1 MRHSPSQSLITLDDV
16 NWGFV
21 AVLLLGN
28 CRTPTRYIYIY
39 KRLPRFYRPKAI
51 HARQFINLAS
61 RGIIL
66 ILCSF
71 TYKKNLLL
79 DV

>member
-28 CRTPTRYIYIY
+28 CRTPTRYIYI
-39 KRLPRFYRPKAI
+39 
-51 HARQFINLAS
+51 
-61 RGIIL
+61 
-66 ILCSF
+66 
-71 TYKKNLLL
+71 
-79 DV
+79 